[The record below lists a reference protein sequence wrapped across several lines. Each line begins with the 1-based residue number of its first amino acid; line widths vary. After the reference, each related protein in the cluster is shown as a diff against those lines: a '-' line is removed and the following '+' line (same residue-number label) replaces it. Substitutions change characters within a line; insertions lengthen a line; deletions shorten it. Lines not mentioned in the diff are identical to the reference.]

1 MQNPREQMQFPTAQ
15 TTTPEKTLK
24 LPTHGQQNPF
34 LIALIKMAG
43 GTFAQVAK
51 WDIPGSYLYLKSFSN
66 YILSFQ
72 IKMKLTYFEATGRQ
86 SP

>member
-51 WDIPGSYLYLKSFSN
+51 
-66 YILSFQ
+66 
-72 IKMKLTYFEATGRQ
+72 
-86 SP
+86 